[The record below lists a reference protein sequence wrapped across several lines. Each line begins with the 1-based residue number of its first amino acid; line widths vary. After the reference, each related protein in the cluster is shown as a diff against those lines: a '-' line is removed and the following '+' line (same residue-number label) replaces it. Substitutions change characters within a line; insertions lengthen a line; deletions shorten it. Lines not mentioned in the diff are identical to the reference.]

1 LPGNGKGLAVR
12 AVAAILAIRR
22 RQVVIPRKVFDALG
36 LAEGDFV
43 EVTVEN
49 GRVDMKP
56 RYAGDNLTAAEAK
69 KVRHA
74 VQQIKAGKT
83 KPWSQVK
90 HGLGL

>member
-1 LPGNGKGLAVR
+1 
-12 AVAAILAIRR
+12 
-22 RQVVIPRKVFDALG
+22 
-36 LAEGDFV
+36 
-43 EVTVEN
+43 
-49 GRVDMKP
+49 MKP